1 MQGHIDLHVLESIRR
16 VEPVLHYEH
25 GPAEFLLPAC
35 FRLPDVVDELF
46 GRSERLCAW
55 ALAPFSREGEGLVL
69 LPKSRGEQEL
79 QPFSPGEPA
88 VNRHLEL
95 FGPFTATL
103 NLIELVLNA

>member
-25 GPAEFLLPAC
+25 GPAELLLPAC

-55 ALAPFSREGEGLVL
+55 ALAPFSREGEGLCFFRSVVGNRSSS
-69 LPKSRGEQEL
+69 PSSRLASRQ
-79 QPFSPGEPA
+79 
-88 VNRHLEL
+88 
-95 FGPFTATL
+95 
-103 NLIELVLNA
+103 